1 MASKNAKVLKP
12 KKKKFNF
19 NKVFF
24 YLKSLINNGVVKE
37 IGIKHWISS
46 IFVMLIALFISVM
59 PTLTTEAT
67 RNGSSGINNQY
78 NDVLVE
84 ALYNYV
90 NDDSAPDLKIVDHK
104 LSTVEPV
111 SNSLIYNYERSNL
124 RFDIYYFNTDAGISF
139 NDQINSVLENNPN
152 VSNAMFLGSDQYT
165 VSIYQQGST
174 QIVGNAAGRYG
185 HIENIESFKDYLKQN
200 TSSLEDINE
209 IKQEY
214 MTNFYTFADQG
225 YLDVRGQQVGLMVG
239 IILGINGGITLI
251 ILPILFLMSRGKNNP
266 NRVLKFYQVM
276 GISFHATLSPAII
289 TLILGYIM
297 GSSMQMM
304 SMIYVMCYGFRAM
317 RLTMK
322 YLRTPI
328 Q

>member
-1 MASKNAKVLKP
+1 
-12 KKKKFNF
+12 
-19 NKVFF
+19 
-24 YLKSLINNGVVKE
+24 
-37 IGIKHWISS
+37 
-46 IFVMLIALFISVM
+46 MLIALFISVM

-209 IKQEY
+209 IKQGY

-317 RLTMK
+317 WLTMK